1 MAGGIAEGKA
11 VFLSV
16 FFKKCFSLK
25 ACFVCRMGG
34 VAFACDDVS
43 FFRLEEGAFVVHGF
57 AVVIVSSGQRYGSF
71 PKIFRAKTKNPT
83 CIRTLSAYTYSVR
96 ALYACNIIYAHRTK
110 NSTANIMLE

>member
-11 VFLSV
+11 VLLSV
-16 FFKKCFSLK
+16 FFKQCFSLK

-71 PKIFRAKTKNPT
+71 PKSFCAKNQKSDMHPHCECIYLFRAG
-83 CIRTLSAYTYSVR
+83 
-96 ALYACNIIYAHRTK
+96 ALCMQYHICASDEK
-110 NSTANIMLE
+110 